1 MKNRRNLW
9 MGVFGLCFERGYSP
23 LQQEEMVQEL
33 KATDYTGPSN
43 EADDTSQGPHCAFK
57 GS

>member
-1 MKNRRNLW
+1 